1 MLRRLRKFLDRAFKK
16 IGYEETWEEFLSGY
30 AMSTTAL
37 KRIPRHETQI
47 IQVVGTPR
55 SGSTLLATMLDAHSQ
70 AVCLIEPYLAW
81 LKHGEY
87 EYNWDQLDRLDCECF
102 SRRQPQRLF
111 AFLCAQTELSVIGF
125 KETYRTPYHPT
136 FPSQSFLEQNWS
148 TGAVDATVAII
159 RDPRDTWSS
168 VVRRHPHFRGDTGAM
183 SELIHA
189 WNELCDWVGG
199 EDSTVLRYE
208 DLVSQPREIESVL
221 ENIGLRAERRV
232 RRPQGTAGY
241 GDSRA
246 QEGGGVDVS
255 SVGKYRSTLSD
266 RVSRFIEA
274 QCSEHMQK
282 FDYS

>member
-1 MLRRLRKFLDRAFKK
+1 MSPSVLRR
-16 IGYEETWEEFLSGY
+16 T
-30 AMSTTAL
+30 
-37 KRIPRHETQI
+37 PRHGANL

-87 EYNWDQLDRLDCECF
+87 EYNWNQLDRPDVKRF
-102 SRRQPQRLF
+102 SKQQPQRLF
-111 AFLCAQTELSVIGF
+111 AFLCAQTEFSVIGF

-136 FPSQSFLEQNWS
+136 FPSQSFLEQNQS

-168 VVRRHPHFRGDTGAM
+168 VVRRHPHFRGDTGTMA
-183 SELIHA
+183 ELIHA
-189 WNELCDWVGG
+189 WNELCRWV
-199 EDSTVLRYE
+199 ERKKHTVVRYE
-208 DLVSQPREIESVL
+208 DLVSHPREIESVL
-221 ENIGLRAERRV
+221 GSVGLTAEDEV
-232 RRPQGTAGY
+232 YRPEGTAGY

-246 QEGGGVDVS
+246 QKGGGIDDS

-266 RVSRFIEA
+266 GVSRFIEA
-274 QCSEHMQK
+274 QCSEHMRR
-282 FDYS
+282 FDYNWPAGSGHL